1 MTARPTY
8 RGIQMPVGS
17 DPRVYL
23 PGTLDGDEVAA
34 VAEGIGNWMNGV
46 DAALDTPAIRG
57 MMAASGRT
65 ANTPSMSVSGG
76 DDDPLGNVVRA
87 IWSGALDEF
96 LKDDDG
102 APEEP
107 EYRYYRSGNAI
118 RRYRVGESR
127 PGEMI
132 YANDREDV
140 WEEIGGV
147 TESEIKRLGIYEQV
161 DYADLP
167 DHAKES

>member
-57 MMAASGRT
+57 ISE
-65 ANTPSMSVSGG
+65 
-76 DDDPLGNVVRA
+76 DDDRLGNEAQA

-96 LKDDDG
+96 LKDDDE

-147 TESEIKRLGIYEQV
+147 TESGIKRLGIYEQV

>member
-1 MTARPTY
+1 MTARLTY
-8 RGIQMPVGS
+8 RGIELPEGF
-17 DPRVYL
+17 DPRVIVENSEDSETVDMMTA
-23 PGTLDGDEVAA
+23 GV
-34 VAEGIGNWMNGV
+34 GNWLNGV

-57 MMAASGRT
+57 MMAAAGRT
-65 ANTPSMSVSGG
+65 ANTPSMSFSE
-76 DDDPLGNVVRA
+76 DDDRLGNVVRA
-87 IWSGALDEF
+87 IWSEEF
-96 LKDDDG
+96 LKDDDE

>member
-57 MMAASGRT
+57 MMAASGST

-87 IWSGALDEF
+87 IWSGEF
-96 LKDDDG
+96 LKDDDE